1 MKTPLTPSGSRPSGT
16 SSPALDWAVTQGKVD
31 QVFACVEAK
40 LRRRRQRRLS
50 AVGALGVLLITG
62 IALWRP
68 LHQSTDRADVSLAI
82 TAPDAAASVP
92 RQETL
97 TDGTVVELRDGAEL
111 TVAFT
116 ADLRRV
122 RLEHGEA
129 HFQVAKNPARPFV
142 VDAGG
147 VDVRAVGTAFSVQVG
162 AAEVEVIVTEGQVAV
177 EKPAVGMA
185 PESVARLH
193 SIASVDAGN
202 RIVVERAS
210 PTAAVPVVAITSA
223 EIVDRLAWRVPRLE
237 LSGTPLAQAVAFFN
251 RHSGIGLVLA
261 SPDLGKLQLS
271 GSLRA
276 DNVEP
281 LLRLLQTEFGVEAEH
296 RPGEILLHPSR

>member
-1 MKTPLTPSGSRPSGT
+1 M
-16 SSPALDWAVTQGKVD
+16 
-31 QVFACVEAK
+31 EAK

-62 IALWRP
+62 IGLWRP

-97 TDGTVVELRDGAEL
+97 TDGTVVELRDGAKL
-111 TVAFT
+111 TIAFT

-185 PESVARLH
+185 SESVARLH
-193 SIASVDAGN
+193 SIASVAAGN

-210 PTAAVPVVAITSA
+210 PAEPVPVVAITPA
-223 EIVDRLAWRVPRLE
+223 EIVERLAWRVPRLE

-251 RHSGIGLVLA
+251 QHSAIGLVLA
-261 SPDLGKLQLS
+261 TPDLGKLQLS
-271 GSLRA
+271 GSVRA

-281 LLRLLQTEFGVEAEH
+281 LLSLLHTEFGIEADR
-296 RPGEILLHPSR
+296 RPGEILLHHRR